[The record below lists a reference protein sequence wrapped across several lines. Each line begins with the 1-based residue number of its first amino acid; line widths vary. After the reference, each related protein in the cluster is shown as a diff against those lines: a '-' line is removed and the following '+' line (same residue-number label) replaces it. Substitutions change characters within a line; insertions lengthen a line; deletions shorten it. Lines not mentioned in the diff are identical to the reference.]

1 MSNPFKHTVNLPPEQ
16 EAIRAKCF
24 HLSGTFVEF
33 DKKEIEQSISDCF
46 EKVVRRCPNRL
57 AVKTQNNALSYDFLN
72 KAANRVARAI
82 LDKFGAQIEPAIL
95 LSEQGPGT
103 ILSCLGILK
112 AGKILIAVDP
122 SFPVER
128 LAYILEDSQAG
139 AVLTESKNLSLAM
152 ALAKT
157 ARQVVNIDA
166 LDKNFSDEDIGLQLS
181 ADAPAEIRYTSG
193 STGQPKGIV
202 RNHRRLLHNTM
213 LIINTA
219 HICPDD
225 RVLSLRN
232 LSFGI
237 KDAFKGLLSGASVF
251 PFDIKKDGLSL
262 LPDLI
267 IREGLTYYASTPSIF
282 RYFISELSGKET
294 FPSLR
299 VIQLGGEPLSKR
311 EVESYKKHFTNNC
324 VLLHHLSAGEAG
336 NLCQYFINKETEIS
350 TSIVPVG
357 YPVRGKEVFLV
368 DENWKKI
375 GIDQVGEIAVR
386 SRYLSSEYWRK
397 PELTSA
403 KFLPDPSGGDE
414 RIYLTGDLGRMLPD
428 GRLVYLGRKDL
439 EVKIRGS
446 KVAITEIEMA
456 LRDCAYVK
464 DAAVTALDDQSGE
477 KCLVA
482 YVVPREAPGPKI
494 NELGKFLREKLPDYM
509 IPSAFMVMEA
519 LPLTNGKLDRTAL
532 PLPDHKRPNF
542 EQPYAPPQGEIE
554 KRLVQIWE
562 EVLNVRPIG
571 IHDNFFD
578 LGGHSLLAAKLFA
591 CLDDE
596 FGRLL
601 PLSVL
606 LAAPTVRLLAKHYRT
621 STEPKKISPLVPLT
635 TTGSLPPVYAMPG
648 RFGNVICFADLT
660 RELGSEQPFYGLQ
673 SVGLD
678 GAEAPLDSI
687 ESMARLYVSEIRK
700 VQPHGPY
707 SLIGACFGARVA
719 YEMARQLLE
728 ADEEVAFL
736 GLLDPSR
743 REGYDTSETS
753 VSASRV
759 SKRAKV
765 FSGFVT
771 DRLRLYL
778 DEMRGF
784 DRAERIKFVTNK
796 IRSLT
801 LKIGNRKA
809 FTGMQR
815 EMHQLEVFKANKEAS
830 KRYHRKPLNGRLRA
844 LEIFETARNT
854 TRWSFDWKSLWGGH
868 PIRHH
873 VPGKD
878 SGDMLSGE
886 NAGAVAGLLA
896 ERLRAAFEEK
906 VVTLDYKANAKL

>member
-1 MSNPFKHTVNLPPEQ
+1 MSSVSVKLPREQ
-16 EAIRAKCF
+16 QAIQARCF
-24 HLSGTFVEF
+24 HPSGTFVEF
-33 DKKEIEQSISDCF
+33 DKKEIEQSIPDCF
-46 EKVVRRCPNRL
+46 EKVVRRYPNRL
-57 AVKTQNNALSYDFLN
+57 AAKTQNNALSYDSLN

-350 TSIVPVG
+350 TSIVSVG

-509 IPSAFMVMEA
+509 IPAKFVYLES
-519 LPLTNGKLDRTAL
+519 LPSINGKLDRRAL
-532 PLPDHKRPNF
+532 PHPDYKRPDLSYPYVPPRNEV
-542 EQPYAPPQGEIE
+542 EQKLI
-554 KRLVQIWE
+554 LIWE
-562 EVLNVRPIG
+562 EVLGVSPIG

-578 LGGHSLLAAKLFA
+578 LGGHSLAATRVVSRVIKQF
-591 CLDDE
+591 
-596 FGRLL
+596 RLEL
-601 PLSVL
+601 PLQSL
-606 LAAPTVRLLAKHYRT
+606 FQSPTVA
-621 STEPKKISPLVPLT
+621 
-635 TTGSLPPVYAMPG
+635 
-648 RFGNVICFADLT
+648 
-660 RELGSEQPFYGLQ
+660 
-673 SVGLD
+673 
-678 GAEAPLDSI
+678 
-687 ESMARLYVSEIRK
+687 
-700 VQPHGPY
+700 
-707 SLIGACFGARVA
+707 
-719 YEMARQLLE
+719 EMAAVIDERQKNRLTEEELERILSELE
-728 ADEEVAFL
+728 ALSEEEAKKL
-736 GLLDPSR
+736 GG
-743 REGYDTSETS
+743 EHG
-753 VSASRV
+753 
-759 SKRAKV
+759 
-765 FSGFVT
+765 
-771 DRLRLYL
+771 
-778 DEMRGF
+778 
-784 DRAERIKFVTNK
+784 
-796 IRSLT
+796 
-801 LKIGNRKA
+801 
-809 FTGMQR
+809 
-815 EMHQLEVFKANKEAS
+815 KE
-830 KRYHRKPLNGRLRA
+830 
-844 LEIFETARNT
+844 
-854 TRWSFDWKSLWGGH
+854 
-868 PIRHH
+868 
-873 VPGKD
+873 
-878 SGDMLSGE
+878 
-886 NAGAVAGLLA
+886 
-896 ERLRAAFEEK
+896 
-906 VVTLDYKANAKL
+906 